1 MPHNDTRP
9 VSGPAEHRDEWV
21 TYCSHI
27 DQHGEQFCDCAPPL
41 AEIVAEVER
50 LREALRPFVDAYDAV
65 GRTFCPEFRG
75 REALDHFDRAA
86 AALERS

>member
-50 LREALRPFVDAYDAV
+50 LRDALEDAV
-65 GRTFCPEFRG
+65 QLNPGWRAR
-75 REALDHFDRAA
+75 AIKLLDERA
-86 AALERS
+86 